1 MRLATV
7 VRGVRMTPPE
17 WMTAAACNGADLNL
31 FFPAPG
37 QSSKPAVA
45 YCRRCPV
52 RERCLD
58 YALGYADRDLPG
70 IWGGLSENQ
79 RNKLRRTRRI

>member
-7 VRGVRMTPPE
+7 VGGVPMTAPE
-17 WMTAAACNGADLNL
+17 WMSDAACSGAPLDL
-31 FFPAPG
+31 FFPLPG
-37 QSSKPAVA
+37 QSHREAVA
-45 YCRRCPV
+45 YCRQCPV

-58 YALGYADRDLPG
+58 YALGYPDRDLPG

-79 RNKLRRTRRI
+79 RNKLRRTRSL

>member
-7 VRGVRMTPPE
+7 VCGVRMTPPE
-17 WMTAAACNGADLNL
+17 WMTAAACNGVDLNL

-37 QSSKPAVA
+37 QSTAEAVA

-52 RERCLD
+52 RTQCLD
-58 YALGYADRDLPG
+58 YALQYPHRDLPG

-79 RNKLRRTRRI
+79 RNKLRRT

>member
-1 MRLATV
+1 MRLATLV
-7 VRGVRMTPPE
+7 GSVLVNPPS
-17 WMTAAACNGADLNL
+17 WMTEAACAGADLNL

-37 QSSKPAVA
+37 ASANEALA

-52 RERCLD
+52 RTHCLN
-58 YALGYADRDLPG
+58 YALEYPNRDLPG

-79 RNKLRRTRRI
+79 RNKLRRTRSL

>member
-17 WMTAAACNGADLNL
+17 WMTAAACNGVDLNL

-37 QSSKPAVA
+37 QSTAEAVA

-52 RERCLD
+52 RTECLN
-58 YALGYADRDLPG
+58 YALQYPHRDLPG

-79 RNKLRRTRRI
+79 RNKLRRT

>member
-1 MRLATV
+1 
-7 VRGVRMTPPE
+7 MTPPE
-17 WMTAAACNGADLNL
+17 WMTAAACNGVDLNL

-37 QSSKPAVA
+37 QSTAEAVA

-52 RERCLD
+52 RTECLN
-58 YALGYADRDLPG
+58 YALQYPHRDLPG

-79 RNKLRRTRRI
+79 RNKLRRT

>member
-7 VRGVRMTPPE
+7 VRGVQMTPPE
-17 WMTAAACNGADLNL
+17 WMTAAACNGVDLNL

-37 QSSKPAVA
+37 QSTAEAVA
-45 YCRRCPV
+45 YCRRCSV
-52 RERCLD
+52 RTECLN
-58 YALGYADRDLPG
+58 YALQYPHRDLPG

-79 RNKLRRTRRI
+79 RNKLRRT